1 MRLLYTILLYLSTPL
16 FLWRLYQ
23 KGKRNPDY
31 KLRWSERF
39 GHVPFTLDECIWL
52 HSVSLGESIAAAP
65 IIKHLLTAYPE
76 KTLLVTTTTPTG
88 SAHIQ
93 KLFGD
98 KVKHCYFPYDVPHAV
113 ARFLRHTQPT
123 ACIIIET
130 ELWPNML
137 HACRVHK
144 IPVLLANARLS
155 ERSAQGYGRFA
166 GVTKNMLNA
175 MHNVVAQYQ
184 DDGDRFVRLGLPKTR
199 LHISGNIK
207 FDITVPDNIEENI
220 QPLREQ
226 IGNRPVWIAAS
237 THAGEEEAVF
247 DAHHTII
254 QSHPNALCI
263 LVPRHPERFDEVA
276 NLATQQGLT
285 IARRSH
291 GEQIIDTT
299 QLFLGDTM
307 GEMMRF
313 FALSH
318 VAFIGGS
325 LAPIGGHNLLEP
337 AALSVPSLTGPNMHN
352 FKEIAKLFTEAGA
365 TQYVHD
371 AKELAQAVLALFADP
386 AQAKVV
392 GQKGLTIIEE
402 NRGALQTLLQHI
414 AHCVEGAQ
422 D

>member
-1 MRLLYTILLYLSTPL
+1 MRLLYTILLYLGTPL
-16 FLWRLYQ
+16 FLWRLHQ

-39 GHVPFTLDECIWL
+39 GHVPFTLDGCVWL

-65 IIKHLLTAYPE
+65 IIKHLLATYPE

-113 ARFLRHTQPT
+113 ARFLRRTQPT
-123 ACIIIET
+123 ACIIMET

-137 HACRVHK
+137 RACQAHK

-166 GVTKNMLNA
+166 GVTKNMLHA
-175 MHNVVAQYQ
+175 MQNVVAQYQ
-184 DDGDRFVRLGLPKTR
+184 DDGDRFVRLGLPKDR
-199 LHISGNIK
+199 LNISGNIK
-207 FDITVPDNIEENI
+207 FDITVPDTIEENI
-220 QPLREQ
+220 QTLRKQ

-247 DAHHTII
+247 AAHHTIM
-254 QSHPNALCI
+254 QSHPEALCI

-276 NLATQQGLT
+276 TLATQQGLT
-285 IARRSH
+285 IARRSS
-291 GEQIIDTT
+291 GEEISETT

-371 AKELAQAVLALFADP
+371 AKELAQAVLGLFADP
-386 AQAKVV
+386 AQAKVI
-392 GQKGLTIIEE
+392 GQKGLAIIEE

-422 D
+422 G

>member
-16 FLWRLYQ
+16 FLWRLHQ
-23 KGKRNPDY
+23 KGKRNPEY
-31 KLRWSERF
+31 NLRWSERF
-39 GHVPFTLDECIWL
+39 GHVPFTLDHCIWL
-52 HSVSLGESIAAAP
+52 HNVSLGESIAATP
-65 IIKHLLTAYPE
+65 IITHLLTTYPE

-98 KVKHCYFPYDVPHAV
+98 KVKHCYFLYDVPHAV

>member
-1 MRLLYTILLYLSTPL
+1 MRLLYTMLLYLGTPL
-16 FLWRLYQ
+16 FLWRLHQ

-39 GHVPFTLDECIWL
+39 GHVPFTLDGCIWL

-65 IIKHLLTAYPE
+65 IIKHLLAMYPE

-93 KLFGD
+93 KLFGG

-113 ARFLRHTQPT
+113 ARFLRRTQPT
-123 ACIIIET
+123 ACIIMET

-137 HACRVHK
+137 HACQTHK

-166 GVTKNMLNA
+166 GVTKNMLHA
-175 MHNVVAQYQ
+175 MQNVVAQYQ
-184 DDGDRFVRLGLPKTR
+184 DDGDRFVRLGLPKDR
-199 LHISGNIK
+199 LNISGNIK
-207 FDITVPDNIEENI
+207 FDITVPDTIEENI
-220 QPLREQ
+220 QTLRKQ

-237 THAGEEEAVF
+237 THAGEEGAVF
-247 DAHHTII
+247 AAHHTIM
-254 QSHPNALCI
+254 QSHPEVLCI

-276 NLATQQGLT
+276 TLATQQGLT
-285 IARRSH
+285 IARRSS
-291 GEQIIDTT
+291 GEKITETT

-325 LAPIGGHNLLEP
+325 LAHIGGHNLLEP
-337 AALSVPSLTGPNMHN
+337 AALSVPSLTGTNMHN
-352 FKEIAKLFTEAGA
+352 FKEITKLLTEAGA

-371 AKELAQAVLALFADP
+371 AKELAQAVLRLFADP
-386 AQAKVV
+386 AQAKVI
-392 GQKGLTIIEE
+392 GQKGLAIIEE

-422 D
+422 G